1 MTRLFG
7 GETLTSQPFAPYLL
21 QAFYGHS
28 SQHPCLPMA
37 RKLIG
42 TIVLLTVDL
51 MSAQSAG
58 GDQVSLRSE
67 KLHQRVAL

>member
-1 MTRLFG
+1 
-7 GETLTSQPFAPYLL
+7 
-21 QAFYGHS
+21 
-28 SQHPCLPMA
+28 MA